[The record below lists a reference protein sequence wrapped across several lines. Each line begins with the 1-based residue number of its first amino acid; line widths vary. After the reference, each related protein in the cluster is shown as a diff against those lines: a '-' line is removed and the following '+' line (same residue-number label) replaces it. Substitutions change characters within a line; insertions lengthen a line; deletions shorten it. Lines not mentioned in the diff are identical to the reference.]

1 MSKVTRSQ
9 KDAMSISRNA
19 VENAAAVGPWMAVVW
34 SLELG
39 EVKMQ
44 RVTWEFPKVK
54 MKESI
59 EMLTKDLR
67 GEQAVVPMLSD
78 DPLPKADVDRPRT
91 IQFPHPPSEP
101 CCDEELVATP
111 DELQGIVEV
120 TPVEE
125 EVTVRPPIDNDGGF

>member
-1 MSKVTRSQ
+1 
-9 KDAMSISRNA
+9 MSISRNA

-54 MKESI
+54 MEESI
-59 EMLTKDLR
+59 KMLTKDLR
-67 GEQAVVPMLSD
+67 GEQAEVPMLSD
-78 DPLPKADVDRPRT
+78 DPLPKAEVDRPRT
-91 IQFPHPPSEP
+91 IQFPQPTSSEP
-101 CCDEELVATP
+101 IGEEPVTTP

-125 EVTVRPPIDNDGGF
+125 KYTKRPPIDNDGGF